1 MSRVLVTGASG
12 FVGRAL
18 VPALA
23 AAGHDVRAAARDRSS
38 IRKTPRIE
46 AATLP
51 DMARPADWR
60 PLLEGIDAAIHL
72 AGIAHADPATALERY
87 DRVNHQATAEF
98 AQQAAQHGLRH
109 FVLMSSIRAQAGA
122 ASELVLNEDIPPAP
136 TDAYGR
142 SKLDAEEAV
151 RRSGVPHTILRP
163 SVIYGPGVRGNLAT
177 LLRLAALPVPLPFGG
192 FDNLRSLLSID
203 NLVGALLFV
212 LEEPRTI
219 GRTYVVADVA
229 PVTFAEILTAVRTG
243 MDRPAALVSIPPD
256 VFRIA
261 LTALGRR
268 GLWDRLGGSQIV
280 DASGLRRE
288 GWTPTVDTLAGL
300 AAMAQ
305 AASPRKSGTASR
317 STR

>member
-1 MSRVLVTGASG
+1 MTRVLVTGASG

-23 AAGHDVRAAARDRSS
+23 AAGHDVRAAARDPSS
-38 IRKTPRIE
+38 IQTAARVE

-87 DRVNHQATAEF
+87 DRINHQATAEF
-98 AQQAAQHGLRH
+98 AQQAARRGLRH
-109 FVLMSSIRAQAGA
+109 FILMSSIRAQAGT
-122 ASELVLNEDIPPAP
+122 ASDVVLNEDTPPVP

-142 SKLDAEEAV
+142 SKLDAENAV
-151 RRSGVPHTILRP
+151 RTSGVPHTILRP

-177 LLRLAALPVPLPFGG
+177 LLTLAALPVPLPFGS

-203 NLVGALLFV
+203 NLIAALLFV

-229 PVTFAEILTAVRTG
+229 PVTFAEILTAVRKG
-243 MDRPAALVSIPPD
+243 MGRPPGLIAVPPAMLQLA
-256 VFRIA
+256 IA
-261 LTALGRR
+261 ALGRR

-280 DASGLRRE
+280 DASLLRRE
-288 GWTPTVDTLAGL
+288 GWKPTVETLAGL

>member
-1 MSRVLVTGASG
+1 MRVLVTGASG

-23 AAGHDVRAAARDRSS
+23 AAGHDVRAAARDPSAV
-38 IRKTPRIE
+38 PPGDRIE

-51 DMARPADWR
+51 DMAGPADWG
-60 PLLEGIDAAIHL
+60 PLLERMDAAIHL

-87 DRVNHQATAEF
+87 DRVNHQATAKF
-98 AQQAAQHGLRH
+98 AQQAARHGLRH

-122 ASELVLNEDIPPAP
+122 ASDVVLNEDSPPAP

-151 RRSGVPHTILRP
+151 RTSGVPHTILRP

-177 LLRLAALPVPLPFGG
+177 LLRLAALPVPLPFGS

-203 NLVGALLFV
+203 NLIAALLFV

-229 PVTFAEILTAVRTG
+229 PVTFAEILTAVRKG
-243 MDRPAALVSIPPD
+243 MDRPPALVSIPPD
-256 VFRIA
+256 LLRIA
-261 LTALGRR
+261 LMALGRR
-268 GLWDRLGGSQIV
+268 SLWDRLGGSQIV
-280 DASGLRRE
+280 DASRLRRE
-288 GWTPTVDTLAGL
+288 GWAPSVDTLAGL